1 MQKFFSYAKENPEFI
16 SNNKDNPMI
25 IDFYYQYYLYLLE
38 ENEETEARA
47 VLEQLYETQNRMQ
60 ARVYSP
66 FVEIELARWAKL
78 DDDYDKALI
87 FLQEAL
93 KIKRKLNGRI
103 IDRKIK
109 EDDLAR
115 IYYELAKIYEHKNK
129 KNRYK
134 DAVRRCQRLK
144 NTKSYY
150 KKMCD
155 KM

>member
-1 MQKFFSYAKENPEFI
+1 LK
-16 SNNKDNPMI
+16 
-25 IDFYYQYYLYLLE
+25 
-38 ENEETEARA
+38 
-47 VLEQLYETQNRMQ
+47 
-60 ARVYSP
+60 
-66 FVEIELARWAKL
+66 
-78 DDDYDKALI
+78 